1 MFAAILVIF
10 TVFAGQLLRIQAFDA
25 SATQAAA
32 FNKRLVQTLTPAM
45 RGQILDTNGQVLADS
60 VERYTIAANPN
71 AVPAYKVRVD
81 GSLTQ
86 VGVAGAVAALAPLLD
101 MSASDLTAILTRPKT
116 RYAIVKKE
124 VNPAVFREIRAL
136 GIPGIS
142 GEKTAERI
150 YPTAMAA
157 GEIVGFVHPA
167 DQNALG
173 GGREDAR
180 QDPRRHAGRTVAER
194 ARDGYIIPGS
204 QRVDTPVVNGRD
216 VKLTIDADLQW
227 YAQNA
232 LAKQVTGVG
241 AESGTAVVIEVAT
254 GKIRAAASYP
264 TYDSNDPAA
273 SKSNLANRA
282 FWEAFEPG
290 STGKLMT
297 MAAALEQKIV
307 TPDTGVIVPVRLPRA
322 GIRFKDNEPH
332 GVENMT
338 ATGVIAKSS
347 NMGTMLIGERV
358 PPDVM
363 ESYYRKFG
371 VGSKTPV
378 NFPGESAGQLAKAK
392 DWNAAQRYT
401 LLFGQGYSVT
411 AVQATSV
418 FATIANKGVRVPPSL
433 IEGTV
438 DDSGNLLPAAA
449 TTPTRVVSEDT
460 AVKLSRMMEEVTG
473 RERHRERRAHQGL
486 PRRRQDRHGR
496 PLRRGPGRYNG
507 FTASFIGYAPAEKP
521 KYVVG
526 VFIQKPSAGMFGGM
540 LAGPVFNQVMTY
552 LIERTGAPPSTKS
565 TSTTTSGPQ
574 AAVRERP
581 ERHQQCAG
589 EAGWPVSWDDV
600 SPTPLR
606 PATSGVPLHDLTS
619 RIGAGDLLRITAA
632 DPAAGDVLVTGVS
645 LDSRAVSPG
654 DLYAALPGFNV
665 HGADFAA
672 DAIAAGAVAVLTD
685 PAGLERRLGAPTVP
699 VLVGRPPPRGPRRGR
714 GDGLRTPRRGAHHA
728 GSHGDQ
734 RQDDDGIPH
743 RVGAARPRAAHRAHR
758 HGRDPHRRRA
768 ARLRAHDAGGDR
780 PARPARHHARA
791 GDRRVRH
798 GGLEP
803 RPRAAPGRRCRLRRR
818 ALHQPLAGPPRL
830 PREHGGLLRRQGLA
844 VHPRPFPRRGR
855 VRRRRLGSAGWRA
868 SRPCRR

>member
-1 MFAAILVIF
+1 MFATILVVF

-60 VERYTIAANPN
+60 VERYTIAANPK
-71 AVPAYKVRVD
+71 AIPAYKVKVD
-81 GSLTQ
+81 GSFQQ
-86 VGVAGAVAALAPLLD
+86 VGVAGAAAALAPLLD
-101 MSASDLTAILTRPKT
+101 MSVADLTPILTRPKT
-116 RYAIVKKE
+116 LYAIVKKE
-124 VNPAVFREIRAL
+124 VNPAVYREIRAL

-157 GEIVGFVHPA
+157 GEIVGFVNPA
-167 DQNALG
+167 DQTASAGVEKMLDKTLAG
-173 GGREDAR
+173 T
-180 QDPRRHAGRTVAER
+180 PGRTIAER

-227 YAQNA
+227 YTQNA

-241 AESGTAVVIEVAT
+241 AQSGTAVVIEVAT
-254 GKIRAAASYP
+254 GRIRAAASYP

-358 PPDVM
+358 APDVM

-438 DDSGNLLPAAA
+438 DDNGNLLPATA

-473 RERHRERRAHQGL
+473 ENGTASAARIKGYRVAGKTGTA
-486 PRRRQDRHGR
+486 DRYDEA
-496 PLRRGPGRYNG
+496 LGRYNG

-521 KYVVG
+521 TYVVG

-565 TSTTTSGPQ
+565 DLDYHVWATK
-574 AAVRERP
+574 
-581 ERHQQCAG
+581 
-589 EAGWPVSWDDV
+589 
-600 SPTPLR
+600 PL
-606 PATSGVPLHDLTS
+606 SEN
-619 RIGAGDLLRITAA
+619 
-632 DPAAGDVLVTGVS
+632 DPNVISNA
-645 LDSRAVSPG
+645 RAK
-654 DLYAALPGFNV
+654 
-665 HGADFAA
+665 
-672 DAIAAGAVAVLTD
+672 
-685 PAGLERRLGAPTVP
+685 R
-699 VLVGRPPPRGPRRGR
+699 
-714 GDGLRTPRRGAHHA
+714 DGL
-728 GSHGDQ
+728 
-734 RQDDDGIPH
+734 
-743 RVGAARPRAAHRAHR
+743 
-758 HGRDPHRRRA
+758 
-768 ARLRAHDAGGDR
+768 
-780 PARPARHHARA
+780 
-791 GDRRVRH
+791 
-798 GGLEP
+798 
-803 RPRAAPGRRCRLRRR
+803 
-818 ALHQPLAGPPRL
+818 
-830 PREHGGLLRRQGLA
+830 
-844 VHPRPFPRRGR
+844 
-855 VRRRRLGSAGWRA
+855 
-868 SRPCRR
+868 

>member
-1 MFAAILVIF
+1 MFATILVVF

-25 SATQAAA
+25 SATQEAAL
-32 FNKRLVQTLTPAM
+32 NKRLVKTLTPAM
-45 RGQILDTNGQVLADS
+45 RGQILDTNGQVLATS
-60 VERYTIAANPN
+60 VERYTVAANPK
-71 AVPAYKVRVD
+71 AIPEYQVRVD
-81 GSLTQ
+81 GTLTK

-101 MSASDLTAILTRPKT
+101 MSAPDLTAILTRPNT
-116 RYAIVKKE
+116 LYAIVKKE
-124 VNPAVFREIRAL
+124 VNPAVYREVRAL

-150 YPTAMAA
+150 YPTGMAA
-157 GEIVGFVHPA
+157 GEIVGFVKQS
-167 DQNALG
+167 DQTASG
-173 GGREDAR
+173 GVEVMLDKTLAGT
-180 QDPRRHAGRTVAER
+180 PGRTVAER

-232 LAKQVTGVG
+232 LAKQVTAVG
-241 AESGTAVVIEVAT
+241 AQSGTAVVIEAAT

-297 MAAALEQKIV
+297 MAAALEQKVV

-347 NMGTMLIGERV
+347 NMGTMLIGERIA
-358 PPDVM
+358 PDVM
-363 ESYYRKFG
+363 EAYYRKFG
-371 VGSKTPV
+371 IGQKTPV
-378 NFPGESAGQLAKAK
+378 NFPGESAGQLAKAA
-392 DWNAAQRYT
+392 DLNAAQRYT
-401 LLFGQGYSVT
+401 MLFGQGYSLT

-438 DDSGNLLPAAA
+438 DDNGNLLPAQP

-473 RERHRERRAHQGL
+473 ENGTASAARIKGYRVAGKTGTA
-486 PRRRQDRHGR
+486 DRYDEK
-496 PLRRGPGRYNG
+496 LGRYNG
-507 FTASFIGYAPAEKP
+507 FTASFIGYAPADNP

-565 TSTTTSGPQ
+565 DLDYHVWATK
-574 AAVRERP
+574 
-581 ERHQQCAG
+581 
-589 EAGWPVSWDDV
+589 
-600 SPTPLR
+600 PL
-606 PATSGVPLHDLTS
+606 SEN
-619 RIGAGDLLRITAA
+619 
-632 DPAAGDVLVTGVS
+632 DPNVISNA
-645 LDSRAVSPG
+645 RAK
-654 DLYAALPGFNV
+654 
-665 HGADFAA
+665 
-672 DAIAAGAVAVLTD
+672 
-685 PAGLERRLGAPTVP
+685 R
-699 VLVGRPPPRGPRRGR
+699 
-714 GDGLRTPRRGAHHA
+714 DGL
-728 GSHGDQ
+728 
-734 RQDDDGIPH
+734 
-743 RVGAARPRAAHRAHR
+743 
-758 HGRDPHRRRA
+758 
-768 ARLRAHDAGGDR
+768 
-780 PARPARHHARA
+780 
-791 GDRRVRH
+791 
-798 GGLEP
+798 
-803 RPRAAPGRRCRLRRR
+803 
-818 ALHQPLAGPPRL
+818 
-830 PREHGGLLRRQGLA
+830 
-844 VHPRPFPRRGR
+844 
-855 VRRRRLGSAGWRA
+855 
-868 SRPCRR
+868 

>member
-1 MFAAILVIF
+1 MFATILVVF

-60 VERYTIAANPN
+60 VERYTIAANPK
-71 AVPAYKVRVD
+71 AIPAYKVKVD
-81 GSLTQ
+81 GSFQQ
-86 VGVAGAVAALAPLLD
+86 VGVAGAAAALAPLLD
-101 MSASDLTAILTRPKT
+101 MSVADLTPILTRPKT
-116 RYAIVKKE
+116 LYAIVKKE
-124 VNPAVFREIRAL
+124 VNPAVYREIRAL

-157 GEIVGFVHPA
+157 GEIVGFVNPA
-167 DQNALG
+167 DQTASAGVEKMLDKTLAG
-173 GGREDAR
+173 T
-180 QDPRRHAGRTVAER
+180 PGRTVAER

-227 YAQNA
+227 YTQNA

-241 AESGTAVVIEVAT
+241 AQSGTAVVIEVAT
-254 GKIRAAASYP
+254 GRIRAAASYP

-358 PPDVM
+358 APDVM

-438 DDSGNLLPAAA
+438 DDNGNLLPATA

-473 RERHRERRAHQGL
+473 ENGTASAARIKGYRVAGKTGTA
-486 PRRRQDRHGR
+486 DRYDEA
-496 PLRRGPGRYNG
+496 LGRYNG

-521 KYVVG
+521 TYVVG

-565 TSTTTSGPQ
+565 DLDYHVWATK
-574 AAVRERP
+574 
-581 ERHQQCAG
+581 
-589 EAGWPVSWDDV
+589 
-600 SPTPLR
+600 PL
-606 PATSGVPLHDLTS
+606 SEN
-619 RIGAGDLLRITAA
+619 
-632 DPAAGDVLVTGVS
+632 DPNVISNA
-645 LDSRAVSPG
+645 RAK
-654 DLYAALPGFNV
+654 
-665 HGADFAA
+665 
-672 DAIAAGAVAVLTD
+672 
-685 PAGLERRLGAPTVP
+685 R
-699 VLVGRPPPRGPRRGR
+699 
-714 GDGLRTPRRGAHHA
+714 DGL
-728 GSHGDQ
+728 
-734 RQDDDGIPH
+734 
-743 RVGAARPRAAHRAHR
+743 
-758 HGRDPHRRRA
+758 
-768 ARLRAHDAGGDR
+768 
-780 PARPARHHARA
+780 
-791 GDRRVRH
+791 
-798 GGLEP
+798 
-803 RPRAAPGRRCRLRRR
+803 
-818 ALHQPLAGPPRL
+818 
-830 PREHGGLLRRQGLA
+830 
-844 VHPRPFPRRGR
+844 
-855 VRRRRLGSAGWRA
+855 
-868 SRPCRR
+868 